1 SRVPSPYSHFTLR
14 RPHSFPT
21 RRSSDLKEALT
32 LSILNIF
39 LQIKRNSLRNTEI
52 FHIRRYLETHL
63 FTHSEEVV
71 YSIFTGKNHCR
82 MFCKINAFFSYFFR
96 RNSLYMNKTSKVKF

>member
-21 RRSSDLKEALT
+21 RRSSDLKEDLT

-39 LQIKRNSLRNTEI
+39 VQIKRNSLRNTEI

-71 YSIFTGKNHCR
+71 YSIFTGKNHCS
-82 MFCKINAFFSYFFR
+82 MFRSEEH
-96 RNSLYMNKTSKVKF
+96 TSELQSRENLVCRLLLEKKRT